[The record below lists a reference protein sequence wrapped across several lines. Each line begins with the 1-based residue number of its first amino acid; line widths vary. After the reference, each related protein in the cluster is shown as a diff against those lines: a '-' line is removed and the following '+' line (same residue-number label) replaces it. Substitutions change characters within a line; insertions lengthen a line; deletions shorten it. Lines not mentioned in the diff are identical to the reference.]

1 MTALKKLEV
10 LIKTYL
16 NNKDGIHKFPHEF
29 PNELRLRILGN
40 EQVSGISKLHKFIAQ
55 CPVFLP
61 K

>member
-40 EQVSGISKLHKFIAQ
+40 EQVS
-55 CPVFLP
+55 
-61 K
+61 